1 MPGVYQSSICPENY
15 RMNKLNTLF
24 VLIIMQLS
32 LAGCSDLFGKKVV
45 EKAMSNGRLKANCE
59 LNMDAF
65 KDILRYKITADINCL
80 EKTLNLFMDVSELGK
95 GGKLSRV
102 ALTNYLKRNRPDTDP
117 KTYSVI
123 DSIFALSRLITA
135 EEKDFVSRGTVKHL
149 MELMRE
155 FNLHAYRHYE
165 NTFGSKEPANLA
177 VHESHRARVEA
188 AAQDIKAGLQNIYV
202 ADRDGEIQFVQLMDI
217 IKGFI
222 SDDEEAIKEIE
233 GLLFAKK
240 IIMGGEKE
248 TITHVE
254 LGFLFENL
262 PKILSLVLDGVRFQY
277 LEIKQRD
284 TLEFIRADVVDLA
297 NILFHPARGNRYSEA
312 MFNVDEAIAG
322 IDGIIKE
329 DDDKIAK
336 YAVLIKEGIRIFTK
350 TRTEGIQTS
359 QILNDNDDE
368 QIVYGK
374 DLQKIFDHIFNV
386 TKRGLAFH
394 RFYNSPNIKPL
405 LDAPV
410 SAYIDP
416 KKYEL
421 EFPLDKVELVEFARV
436 VNTFR
441 YMKGSENMATYSLE
455 YKRNATGTAEIAMY
469 EYAIKNFFGYYGSSL
484 SMGDKQL
491 REILKKFEG
500 PLIEMDIIMPRRSRS
515 TAETIS
521 LMGSLFQSQ
530 SDDNKVLDVDEAAE
544 FAVSLVTAI
553 DAKKSLFAYFDDKN
567 CKRDEFNRIDPAC
580 FKEHFYASICTN
592 YRDKF
597 PRLFQYMGAD
607 GAKGC
612 EQNFNSD
619 HNIAYVNASAEA
631 ARTCH
636 IYPDDSSEIYYSES
650 DVMSIM
656 VAMMHIETTI
666 TRWDKNL
673 NNTMD
678 PEDVMDAFTIYKP
691 AIAGMLPEAVKKFP
705 PKLQDYLTKVVF
717 QYLVKFEDTPKL
729 EGKDIVKTIGN
740 LAKLIA
746 KKGTASRKTIAS
758 ILRIVSAESKK
769 KALAE
774 YEANPND
781 PAVEKP
787 FDCNWLRDPENIP
800 RD

>member
-1 MPGVYQSSICPENY
+1 
-15 RMNKLNTLF
+15 
-24 VLIIMQLS
+24 MQLTLTS
-32 LAGCSDLFGKKVV
+32 CSDLFGKKVV
-45 EKAMSNGRLKANCE
+45 KKEMSGGRLKAGCE
-59 LNMDAF
+59 LDMDSF
-65 KDILRYKITADINCL
+65 KNILREKITADINCL
-80 EKTLNLFMDVSELGK
+80 EKTLNIFMDVSELGK

-102 ALTNYLKRNRPDTDP
+102 ALTKYLKRNRPDTDP
-117 KTYSVI
+117 KTYAVLDSV
-123 DSIFALSRLITA
+123 FALSRLITG
-135 EEKDFVSRGTVKHL
+135 EEKDFVSRKTVGQL
-149 MELMRE
+149 MNLVRD
-155 FNLHAYRHYE
+155 FNTHAYRHYE
-165 NTFGSKEPANLA
+165 NTFGSKDPANLS

-202 ADRDGEIQFVQLMDI
+202 ADRNGDIQYVQIMDI
-217 IKGFI
+217 IKGFV
-222 SDDEEAIKEIE
+222 SQDDDSAKEIE

-240 IIMGGEKE
+240 ILMGGDKE

-254 LGFLFENL
+254 LGFLFQNL
-262 PKILSLVLDGVRFQY
+262 PKLLSLVLDGVRFQY

-284 TLEFIRADVVDLA
+284 TLEFIRADVIDLA
-297 NILFHPARGNRYSEA
+297 NILFHPARGNRYSEPL
-312 MFNVDEAIAG
+312 FDVDEAIAG

-329 DDDKIAK
+329 DDDKIGK

-350 TRTEGIQTS
+350 TRTEGIQST
-359 QILNDNDDE
+359 QILDDNEAE
-368 QIVYGK
+368 QVVYGK

-386 TKRGLAFH
+386 TNRGLAFH

-421 EFPLDKVELVEFARV
+421 EFPLDKLDLVEFARV
-436 VNTFR
+436 VNTYR
-441 YMKGSENMATYSLE
+441 YMKGSEQMATYSLD
-455 YKRNATGTAEIAMY
+455 YKRNASATAEIAMY
-469 EYAIKNFFGYYGSSL
+469 EYAIKTFFSYYGSSL

-521 LMGSLFQSQ
+521 LMGSLFQAQ

-553 DAKKSLFAYFDDKN
+553 DAKKTLFAFYEDKN
-567 CKRDEFNRIDPAC
+567 CKRDEFNRIDPTC
-580 FKEHFYASICTN
+580 FKDHFYEAICTT
-592 YRDKF
+592 YRGNL
-597 PRLFQYMGAD
+597 PRLFQYLGAD
-607 GAKGC
+607 ANAGC
-612 EQNFNSD
+612 QQNFNSE
-619 HNIAYVNASAEA
+619 HNIAYINASAEA

-636 IYPDDSSEIYYSES
+636 IYPDDSTEIMYSES
-650 DVMSIM
+650 DMMSIL

-678 PEDVMDAFTIYKP
+678 PADVMDAFSIYKP
-691 AIAGMLPEAVKKFP
+691 AIAGMLPDAVKKLP
-705 PKLQDYLTKVVF
+705 PKMQDYLTKVVF
-717 QYLVKFEDTPKL
+717 QYLVKFEDTPKF
-729 EGKDIVKTIGN
+729 EGKDIWKTIGN
-740 LAKLIA
+740 LTKLIA
-746 KKGTASRKTIAS
+746 KKGSASRKTIAA

-774 YEANPND
+774 YEANPEA
-781 PAVEKP
+781 PGIEKP

>member
-1 MPGVYQSSICPENY
+1 
-15 RMNKLNTLF
+15 
-24 VLIIMQLS
+24 MQLT
-32 LAGCSDLFGKKVV
+32 LTGCGDLFGKKVV
-45 EKAMSNGRLKANCE
+45 KKEMSNGRLQANCE
-59 LNMDAF
+59 LDMDRF
-65 KDILRYKITADINCL
+65 KDILREKITSDINCL
-80 EKTLNLFMDVSELGK
+80 EKTLNIFMDVSELGK

-102 ALTNYLKRNRPDTDP
+102 ALTNYLRRNRPDTDP
-117 KTYSVI
+117 KTYAVLNSV
-123 DSIFALSRLITA
+123 FALSRLITA
-135 EEKDFVSRGTVKHL
+135 EEKDFVSRKTVTQL
-149 MELMRE
+149 MELVRV
-155 FNLHAYRHYE
+155 FNNHAYRHYE
-165 NTFGSKEPANLA
+165 NTFGSTAPATLSI
-177 VHESHRARVEA
+177 HESHRARVEA
-188 AAQDIKAGLQNIYV
+188 ASQDIKAGLEAIYV
-202 ADRDGEIQFVQLMDI
+202 ADRGNEIQYVEIMDI

-222 SDDEEAIKEIE
+222 SDDEDAIKEIE

-240 IIMGGEKE
+240 IIMGGDKT

-254 LGFLFENL
+254 LGFLFNNL
-262 PKILSLVLDGVRFQY
+262 PKLLSLVLDGVRFQY
-277 LEIKQRD
+277 LEIKQKD
-284 TLEFIRADVVDLA
+284 TLEFVKADVIDLA
-297 NILFHPARGNRYSEA
+297 NILFHPARGNRSSEVL
-312 MFNVDEAIAG
+312 FSVDEAIDG

-329 DDDKIAK
+329 DDDKIGK
-336 YAVLIKEGIRIFTK
+336 YKVLIKEGIRIFTK
-350 TRTEGIQTS
+350 ARSEGMSS
-359 QILNDNDDE
+359 QAVLNDNDDE
-368 QIVYGK
+368 QVVYGK
-374 DLQKIFDHIFNV
+374 DLLKIFDHIFNV

-421 EFPLDKVELVEFARV
+421 EFPLDKADLVEFARV
-436 VNTFR
+436 VNNYR
-441 YMKGSENMATYSLE
+441 YMKGSEKMATYSLT
-455 YKRNATGTAEIAMY
+455 YKRNATATAEIAMY

-530 SDDNKVLDVDEAAE
+530 SDDNKVLDVDEATE
-544 FAVSLVTAI
+544 FAVTLVSAI
-553 DAKKSLFAYFDDKN
+553 DAKKGLFEFYDTKN
-567 CKRDEFNRIDPAC
+567 CKRDEFNRIDATC
-580 FKEHFYASICTN
+580 FKDHFYEAICTN
-592 YRDKF
+592 YRDNF
-597 PRLFQYMGAD
+597 PRLFEYLGAD
-607 GAKGC
+607 GNVGC
-612 EQNFNSD
+612 QQNFNSE
-619 HNIAYVNASAEA
+619 HNIAYINASAEA

-636 IYPDDSSEIYYSES
+636 VYPDDNTEIMYSES
-650 DVMSIM
+650 DIMSIL

-666 TRWDKNL
+666 TRYDKNL

-678 PEDVMDAFTIYKP
+678 PADVNDAFLIYKP
-691 AIAGMLPEAVKKFP
+691 AIAGMLPDAVKKFP
-705 PKLQDYLTKVVF
+705 PKIQDYLTKVVF

-729 EGKDIVKTIGN
+729 EGKDIWKTIGN
-740 LAKLIA
+740 IAKLIA

-787 FDCNWLRDPENIP
+787 FDCNWLRDPNNIP